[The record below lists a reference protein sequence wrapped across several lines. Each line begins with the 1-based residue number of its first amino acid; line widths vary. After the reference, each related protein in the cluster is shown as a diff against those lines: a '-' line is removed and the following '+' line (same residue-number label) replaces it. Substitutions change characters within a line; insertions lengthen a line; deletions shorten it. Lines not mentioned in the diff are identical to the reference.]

1 MDRQRYK
8 NTYVVVRHG
17 ESTANK
23 QCIIVSSAA
32 HALNS
37 FGLTAKGT
45 EQVLRNTLRSNLNCE
60 TLIVSSDFKR
70 TLETAVVIG
79 DLLNTNPVITDQRL
93 RERDFG
99 NLELKTHEFYPQV
112 WQEDENPSQL
122 KTHKVESVESVLGRG
137 LAVIA
142 DLEQQ
147 HSGRLIALVGHGDVL
162 QILLAYHAG
171 LNPIYHR
178 QLTPLDNAEIRSLLP
193 SKSEYG
199 KPNLAVCA

>member
-70 TLETAVVIG
+70 
-79 DLLNTNPVITDQRL
+79 
-93 RERDFG
+93 
-99 NLELKTHEFYPQV
+99 
-112 WQEDENPSQL
+112 
-122 KTHKVESVESVLGRG
+122 
-137 LAVIA
+137 
-142 DLEQQ
+142 
-147 HSGRLIALVGHGDVL
+147 
-162 QILLAYHAG
+162 
-171 LNPIYHR
+171 
-178 QLTPLDNAEIRSLLP
+178 
-193 SKSEYG
+193 
-199 KPNLAVCA
+199 